1 MTSTQ
6 RSEGMNNVF
15 KRTFRRKLSI
25 SELLVEFDKCAARL
39 RGNEL
44 YEDYKSRSSEPVLCV
59 SNLPLLKAAAKSYT
73 RNMHSIFEEEFKK
86 QFVLSCTLLSHKGT
100 TRSYKVASMEWSWD
114 EATVTFDSND
124 MQVFCSC
131 KKYDCLGKCM

>member
-86 QFVLSCTLLSHKGT
+86 QFVLSCTLLSHE
-100 TRSYKVASMEWSWD
+100 RDNKVIQGSIHGVE
-114 EATVTFDSND
+114 
-124 MQVFCSC
+124 
-131 KKYDCLGKCM
+131 LG

>member
-1 MTSTQ
+1 MATVYRRDSFCADMTSTQ

-15 KRTFRRKLSI
+15 KRTFRIKLSI

-59 SNLPLLKAAAKSYT
+59 SNLPLLKAAAESYT
-73 RNMHSIFEEEFKK
+73 RNMYSFLRRNSKSSLFFNAHCY
-86 QFVLSCTLLSHKGT
+86 LTKGQQGR
-100 TRSYKVASMEWSWD
+100 TR
-114 EATVTFDSND
+114 
-124 MQVFCSC
+124 
-131 KKYDCLGKCM
+131 